1 MSDEP
6 ANLVLEFLR
15 AMRGDISEIRNSLRD
30 HGHRLNRIEI
40 GIAGLR
46 RDQAQDAEHVAHVE
60 VDLDSLRERV
70 ARIEARLD
78 IQDA

>member
-1 MSDEP
+1 MADEP

-15 AMRGDISEIRNSLRD
+15 AIRGDIADLRGTLRD
-30 HGHRLNRIEI
+30 HGHRLNRIEL
-40 GIAGLR
+40 GVAGLR
-46 RDQAQDAEHVAHVE
+46 RNQAQDAEHVAHVE
-60 VDLDSLRERV
+60 VDLDGLRERV